1 MRLAFVSFS
10 CSCLLSLIVASPGF
24 AQPAISTELLDT
36 SALARA
42 AADQTTAQPTSPP
55 PMAVQYS
62 DGYRLR
68 AKIHK
73 ISSFATLPLFAA
85 EAIIGQSLYSD
96 PTPGKKDAHLVT
108 AAGIGALFAVN
119 TTTGVWNL
127 IEARKDPVHR
137 GRRLAHGLLM
147 LGADAGFL
155 ATAAL
160 GPESEHG
167 EVDDSRGAHRA
178 MAFTSIGLA
187 TTSYLIMLF
196 GGK

>member
-1 MRLAFVSFS
+1 MRLRATSLSCFAAFIISFT
-10 CSCLLSLIVASPGF
+10 AP
-24 AQPAISTELLDT
+24 
-36 SALARA
+36 A
-42 AADQTTAQPTSPP
+42 AAQSIGSAAAAAVGAIAPDGQAAAQPTAPAP
-55 PMAVQYS
+55 VAFEYS
-62 DGYRLR
+62 DAYRVR

-73 ISSFATLPLFAA
+73 ISSFATLPLFGA

-96 PTPGKKDAHLVT
+96 PTSGKKDAHLIT

-137 GRRLAHGLLM
+137 GRRLAHGLMM
-147 LGADAGFL
+147 LGADVGFL

-160 GPESEHG
+160 GPESEDG
-167 EVDDSRGAHRA
+167 RVDGSRGAHRA